1 MMVKHLFTIG
11 KTPITCKIY
20 KCYSIFLDEAL
31 ITTPEEIPEEL
42 QSKLLAEYEKECQ
55 VRLSSDDKGELK
67 CKEKGDMVLVSRSG
81 ESGST
86 SPGKGKAL
94 K

>member
-1 MMVKHLFTIG
+1 MLDGHKGLSCINSYNH
-11 KTPITCKIY
+11 
-20 KCYSIFLDEAL
+20 SLDETL
-31 ITTPEEIPEEL
+31 TSPEEIPEEV

-55 VRLSSDDKGELK
+55 TRLVNDEKGELK

-86 SPGKGKAL
+86 SPGRGNL
-94 K
+94 I